1 MFIFP
6 FNRYLPEHQKCIL
19 IERSDIFCNLALELM
34 ICIPSNIPKI
44 EFIQNHLTVM
54 YYLIICAMPFEWKM
68 AKTYLHLME
77 QNTTLMHPGQ
87 GTGMKTSTMQWV
99 QCVKRDSLFKLWETQ
114 SSMPNTSVDLI
125 PVVFSVLTIRWFF

>member
-6 FNRYLPEHQKCIL
+6 LNRYLPEHQKCIL

-44 EFIQNHLTVM
+44 EYIQNHWNVM
-54 YYLIICAMPFEWKM
+54 YYPWSLMPIEWKM

-87 GTGMKTSTMQWV
+87 GTGMKTSRMQWV
-99 QCVKRDSLFKLWETQ
+99 QCVKRDSLLRLWETQ
-114 SSMPNTSVDLI
+114 SSMPNTSVGLI
-125 PVVFSVLTIRWFF
+125 PLVFSVLTIRCFF

>member
-6 FNRYLPEHQKCIL
+6 LNRYLPEHQKCIL

-54 YYLIICAMPFEWKM
+54 YYP
-68 AKTYLHLME
+68 
-77 QNTTLMHPGQ
+77 
-87 GTGMKTSTMQWV
+87 
-99 QCVKRDSLFKLWETQ
+99 
-114 SSMPNTSVDLI
+114 
-125 PVVFSVLTIRWFF
+125 